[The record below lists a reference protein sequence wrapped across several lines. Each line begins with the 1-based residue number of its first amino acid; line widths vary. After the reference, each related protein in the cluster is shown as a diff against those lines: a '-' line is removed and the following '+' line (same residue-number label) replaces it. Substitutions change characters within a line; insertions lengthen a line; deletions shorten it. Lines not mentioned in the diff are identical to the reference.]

1 MGRFLRGIRV
11 SVTSVDAGW
20 WYAYLLIFLAQ
31 MVSWVALV
39 AIDEAVYGEHT
50 RAAAYI
56 RAVGRGSSHMVQMFA
71 LNAISTV
78 EAGRLI
84 MVLAQGIADKL
95 RERRDKF
102 RAGLIAEGVSV
113 GRAEGRMEGRAEGRA
128 EARAEIAAE
137 IADWNR
143 RRLEAEA
150 RGEKFDEPPPMV

>member
-1 MGRFLRGIRV
+1 MGRFLRGVRV

-71 LNAISTV
+71 LNAVSIV
-78 EAGRLI
+78 EIGRLVMI
-84 MVLAQGIADKL
+84 LAQGIADKL
-95 RERRDKF
+95 KERRDKF
-102 RAGLIAEGVSV
+102 RAGLIAEG
-113 GRAEGRMEGRAEGRA
+113 RA
-128 EARAEIAAE
+128 EARAELAAE

-150 RGEKFDEPPPMV
+150 RGEKFDEPPPTV